1 MSEEVI
7 DRPLNRAGNRRG
19 NFNWNKVTGG
29 PNKGQHLPE
38 VHRLK
43 INASVRRRGIKKID
57 EAYAAKRKEKLDK
70 LTEIERRIE
79 EIEASN
85 TDRRQD
91 SSASGS

>member
-1 MSEEVI
+1 MSEDVI
-7 DRPLNRAGNRRG
+7 ERPIKRGRG
-19 NFNWNKVTGG
+19 NPNWSKPDYHG
-29 PNKGQHLPE
+29 PNNGQHLSE
-38 VHRLK
+38 IHKLK

-79 EIEASN
+79 EIEAGN